1 MIDHNGSSMTTY
13 TCFAA
18 QPQRATRLNKKDK
31 SASDVRDNYQVDRD
45 RILYSKAFRRL
56 RGKTQVFIAGYD
68 DHVRNRLSHTLEV
81 SQIACTISKAL
92 RLNVM
97 LTEAIA
103 LGHDLGH
110 TPFGH
115 VGERVLHEIS
125 CGKIILREK
134 GYCHEESG
142 HGFKHNWQSVRVAC
156 DLEFHNRLYAGLNLT
171 KETLWGFLHHSSLKY
186 KDLDVPF
193 YKELYEKKLPNEKCW
208 SFEAIVVTLADE
220 IAQRHHDIEDGL
232 ITGILERKN
241 LIKYLRKAYSKMAG
255 KNVEV
260 FKNKLNEAWKE
271 TYPEFYFDL
280 LASAIVNFYVCEV
293 VSNTKKLFNTIASL
307 YLGKQNDGKLFYSN
321 KKIIWNEF
329 IKSID
334 SIEQRMMSEPL
345 YKADKKVQNDY
356 FKKRILLSHQAQ
368 KNDGKAA
375 YVIKKIVEAYLT
387 NPQQMPDNAIILLFT
402 YLNAEANHTVSQ
414 NAMNEVLRKNK
425 DISDNIGDWRKELD
439 KRNHNNDCSLKKALV
454 RTVIDYVSGMTD
466 DYALAIYEQ
475 LYGGTKK
482 NRY

>member
-1 MIDHNGSSMTTY
+1 MEKNTF
-13 TCFAA
+13 FAA
-18 QPQRATRLNKKDK
+18 DPMKATRLSNGDK
-31 SASDVRDNYQVDRD
+31 PASVVRDNYQVDRD

-92 RLNVM
+92 GLNVM

-115 VGERVLHEIS
+115 VGERVLHDIS
-125 CGKIILREK
+125 CGNIILNEK
-134 GYCHEESG
+134 GYCHERDS

-156 DLEFHNRLYAGLNLT
+156 NLEFHNRLYAGLNLT

-186 KDLDVPF
+186 KGSNVPF
-193 YKELYEKKLPNEKCW
+193 YEGIYEKMLPDEKCW
-208 SFEAIVVTLADE
+208 TFEAIVVSLADE

-232 ITGILERKN
+232 ITGILDKDN
-241 LIKYLRKAYSKMAG
+241 LIKHLEKTYSNISG
-255 KNVEV
+255 N
-260 FKNKLNEAWKE
+260 NKKRLYEKLKVAWKE
-271 TYPEFYFDL
+271 TYPEFYFEL

-293 VSNTKKLFNTIASL
+293 VSNTKKIFSEVART
-307 YLGKQNDGKLFYSN
+307 YLSGKDSAKEFYA
-321 KKIIWNEF
+321 KKKDIWR
-329 IKSID
+329 D
-334 SIEQRMMSEPL
+334 YIESKEKFEKKMMSEPL
-345 YKADKKVQNDY
+345 YQADKKLQDDY
-356 FKKRILLSHQAQ
+356 FRKRILLSHQAQ

-387 NPQQMPDNAIILLFT
+387 NPQQMPDNAIISLFT
-402 YLNAEANHTVSQ
+402 NLKAASSQ
-414 NAMNEVLRKNK
+414 KISESAMNDVLRQKK
-425 DISDNIGDWRKELD
+425 DISDNIGEWRKELEVR
-439 KRNHNNDCSLKKALV
+439 RNNNDCELKKALV
-454 RTVIDYVSGMTD
+454 RTIIDYVAGMTD

>member
-1 MIDHNGSSMTTY
+1 MDY
-13 TCFAA
+13 KCFAA
-18 QPQRATRLNKKDK
+18 QPERSTRLNKGDK
-31 SASDVRDNYQVDRD
+31 PASVVRDNYQVDRD

-92 RLNVM
+92 GLNVM

-115 VGERVLHEIS
+115 VGERVLHDIS
-125 CGKIILREK
+125 CGKIILDEK
-134 GYCHEESG
+134 RYCHESNSY
-142 HGFKHNWQSVRVAC
+142 GFKHNWQSVRVAC
-156 DLEFHNRLYAGLNLT
+156 NLEFHNRLYAGLNLT
-171 KETLWGFLHHSSLKY
+171 KETLWGFLHHSSLRY
-186 KDLDVPF
+186 KDSDVPF
-193 YKELYEKKLPNEKCW
+193 YKGIYEKLLPDENCW
-208 SFEAIVVTLADE
+208 TFEAIVVSLADE

-232 ITGILERKN
+232 ITTILEKKN
-241 LIKYLRKAYSKMAG
+241 LIGHLKKTYSKISG
-255 KNVEV
+255 N
-260 FKNKLNEAWKE
+260 NKTQLEKKLKEASKE
-271 TYPEFYFDL
+271 KYPEFYFEL

-293 VSNTKKLFNTIASL
+293 VSNTKKLFNEIART
-307 YLGKQNDGKLFYSN
+307 YLSGQDDAKLFYT
-321 KKIIWNEF
+321 KKKDIWSAFVVSREEF
-329 IKSID
+329 EKK
-334 SIEQRMMSEPL
+334 MMSEPL
-345 YKADKKVQNDY
+345 YEADKKLQDDY
-356 FKKRILLSHQAQ
+356 FRKRILLSHQAQ

-387 NPQQMPDNAIILLFT
+387 NPQQMPDNAIISLFT
-402 YLNAEANHTVSQ
+402 NLKIESGQ
-414 NAMNEVLRKNK
+414 KISESAMNTVLSRKK
-425 DISDNIGDWRKELD
+425 DRSDNIGEWRKELD
-439 KRNHNNDCSLKKALV
+439 VRMKNNDCELKKALV
-454 RTVIDYVSGMTD
+454 RTIIDYVAGMTD